1 MRDALQFCLRELY
14 DRTLGILGGE
24 KPLAAA
30 ISPGRAME
38 DFSGKNQDATF
49 LDRFAPAPV
58 YCLHGGSLSPTSDAT
73 ADASS
78 FCWFLYAV
86 YGTGWLVP
94 WRQNA
99 DIDMDERDRAHQ
111 ARRRGHDH
119 IVWRLRIYRA
129 AVRGIYAPARM
140 DAGLLR
146 IYELLCGC
154 KSFLI
159 RLGLSV
165 AAEKRCCPFFGSL
178 MEKQ

>member
-1 MRDALQFCLRELY
+1 MDGRD
-14 DRTLGILGGE
+14 
-24 KPLAAA
+24 
-30 ISPGRAME
+30 
-38 DFSGKNQDATF
+38 
-49 LDRFAPAPV
+49 
-58 YCLHGGSLSPTSDAT
+58 H
-73 ADASS
+73 
-78 FCWFLYAV
+78 
-86 YGTGWLVP
+86 
-94 WRQNA
+94 
-99 DIDMDERDRAHQ
+99 AHQ
-111 ARRRGHDH
+111 TGGIGHDH
-119 IVWRLRIYRA
+119 LIMQPRIYRA